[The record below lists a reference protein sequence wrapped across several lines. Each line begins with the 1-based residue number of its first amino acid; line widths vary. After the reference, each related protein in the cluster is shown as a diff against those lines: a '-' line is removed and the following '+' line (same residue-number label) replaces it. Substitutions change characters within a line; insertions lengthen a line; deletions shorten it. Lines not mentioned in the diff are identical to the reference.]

1 MPLLEELPPKIA
13 KCSFSNRREKLK
25 EGILEQ
31 RKKQKYGHKNYTLHF
46 FMSLKSYL
54 VIETNITPSDPPEK
68 FFFLNGE
75 GKRA

>member
-31 RKKQKYGHKNYTLHF
+31 RKKAEIWAQKLHSTF
-46 FMSLKSYL
+46 FHELK
-54 VIETNITPSDPPEK
+54 IIFGD
-68 FFFLNGE
+68 
-75 GKRA
+75 